1 MKISQRDRLLLI
13 FLAVILILAGYYFF
27 LLVPQENNIENL
39 KTDLAFKEATKN
51 EIELKFASEKNL
63 DTRIETLEDE
73 IEKNSQNYF
82 SSLTQEETLMIVDK
96 FSEGLTVSF
105 SDLQFANT
113 EPEDSKIIQTSANLQ
128 FNSNYESLMAY
139 LRNSRT
145 FEKEVIVK
153 EVNIQNN
160 LADGLSGSIQ
170 LEFDSIPSIEAY
182 AIPYK
187 KLVTTQFNTRDI
199 LLGPFA
205 PYDNFVV
212 VEPTEATSEVVI
224 DDGSVYPNY
233 PEYPTD
239 ETDVD
244 YTDYR
249 PKTQI
254 YGFEDG
260 ANFFVGNSEDVT
272 GFVTRSKT
280 KIAGGYSAELN
291 FDFGNARDFSEANVV
306 FDTNPIIITRQADY
320 LGLWV
325 YAYEASN
332 HSIGAVIIDSKGKEY
347 KVEFVDNVNW
357 TQWKEI
363 EAEMPVEISYPC
375 MIQRIYV
382 DGVGYD
388 QKLQGKYLMD
398 QLEVSYPVN

>member
-1 MKISQRDRLLLI
+1 MRISKRDRLLLI
-13 FLAVILILAGYYFF
+13 VLAVILVLAGYYFF

-39 KTDLAFKEATKN
+39 KADLALKEAAKT
-51 EIELKFASEKNL
+51 EIELKLASEKNL
-63 DTRIETLEDE
+63 DLRIETLENE
-73 IEKNSQNYF
+73 IATNSQNYF
-82 SSLTQEETLMIVDK
+82 ASLTQEETLMIVDQ
-96 FSEGLTVSF
+96 FSNGLALNF
-105 SDLQFANT
+105 SDLQFSSNV
-113 EPEDSKIIQTSANLQ
+113 PEDSKIIQTSANLQ
-128 FNSNYESLMAY
+128 FSSDYASLMAY

-145 FEKEVIVK
+145 FEKQVIVK

-160 LADGLSGSIQ
+160 LAEGLSGSLQ
-170 LEFDSIPSIEAY
+170 LEFDSIPSIEEY

-187 KLVTTQFNTRDI
+187 KLVTAQFNSRDI

-212 VEPTEATSEVVI
+212 LDPTEPTTDVI
-224 DDGSVYPNY
+224 IEDPSY

-239 ETDVD
+239 NTNVD
-244 YTDYR
+244 YTNYR

-260 ANFFVGNSEDVT
+260 ANFFVGNNDDIT
-272 GFVTRSKT
+272 GYVSRSKT
-280 KIAGGYSAELN
+280 KIAGGYSAEVN
-291 FDFGNARDFSEANVV
+291 FDFGNARDFSEANLV
-306 FDTNPIIITRQADY
+306 FDTNPIIVTRQADY
-320 LGLWV
+320 IGLWV

-347 KVEFVDNVNW
+347 KVQFVDTVDW
-357 TQWKEI
+357 TQWKEV

-382 DGVGYD
+382 DGIGYD